1 VKLGRTVKIGFEID
15 MSSHQVL
22 SENSPQPLPESLDA
36 EQVESAVGLID
47 EGNLAQAE
55 RLLAD
60 VAARAP
66 SQYELVCV
74 NGTQLDIKFWDLS
87 DFLHYVMWQQK
98 HGVERGITWIPSAYP
113 KALYYLAFLRVKQG
127 RYQEAIAFLDQGERL
142 EPTNP
147 NFRLERAQAIV
158 RMGQFQD
165 SLAHYRQVRELG
177 PHTSAKHVGL
187 ALRGEG
193 FALIELARLDEA
205 EACFRQ
211 SLEFD
216 PESPVAANELAY
228 IQELRRGKKRATAEI
243 VQTMNNPAACFRC
256 GAPEPAVVAQ
266 YQGRVLCYC
275 DACHRTL
282 TKKWWEFWK

>member
-1 VKLGRTVKIGFEID
+1 MPGN
-15 MSSHQVL
+15 QVPSPSGPQL
-22 SENSPQPLPESLDA
+22 SREALDA
-36 EQVESAVGLID
+36 EQVDAAVALIAD
-47 EGNLAQAE
+47 GELAEAE

-60 VAARAP
+60 VAVRTPA
-66 SQYELVCV
+66 QYELVCL

-113 KALYYLAFLRVKQG
+113 RALYYLGFLRVKQG
-127 RYQEAIAFLDQGERL
+127 RYLDAIEFLDRGERL

-147 NFRLERAQAIV
+147 NFRLERAQAIA
-158 RMGQFQD
+158 RMERYQD
-165 SLAHYRQVRELG
+165 SLAYYQQVRELG
-177 PHTSAKHVGL
+177 PHTSAKHLGL

-228 IQELRRGKKRATAEI
+228 IQELRRGKKRATTEI
-243 VQTMNNPAACFRC
+243 VQTLNNPTACFRC
-256 GAPEPAVVAQ
+256 GAPEPAVVTE
-266 YQGRVLCYC
+266 YCGRVLCFC
-275 DACHRTL
+275 DACHRKL